1 MNFNTSNYFAYKRQ
15 KAHAMIKEPQKPMSK
30 VTFIFQLFIATFII
44 IFVAIVI
51 FIMKY
56 SSKIDIEYSKGEML
70 INQEEINN
78 APTSYSNFN
87 DDEQRTIDK
96 RLILIQQEENA
107 PSEARIVDK
116 KKEVIIDPKHIQKE
130 TIRETKQKTKTKQEV
145 HNIII
150 EDVKNGTSTHAEE
163 TPTSKNI
170 TIVSKVLIGRY
181 PTIEQAQKAQNQ
193 LKTNHPSLSPF
204 IKKFG
209 DTYSIQMG
217 SYHDF
222 QIAKYQ
228 AQILKS
234 NGYDVWI
241 FQQ

>member
-15 KAHAMIKEPQKPMSK
+15 KAHAMIQEPQKPISK
-30 VTFIFQLFIATFII
+30 LNFIFQLFVATFVI
-44 IFVAIVI
+44 IFIAIVI

-56 SSKIDIEYSKGEML
+56 SSKIDIEYTKGEML

-78 APTSYSNFN
+78 SPTSYANNN
-87 DDEQRTIDK
+87 DDEQKTIDK

-107 PSEARIVDK
+107 PSEAKIVDK

-130 TIRETKQKTKTKQEV
+130 KKQAQKQEKPQEKPKTIIEEVENNAVSKVEETTKTK
-145 HNIII
+145 NII
-150 EDVKNGTSTHAEE
+150 VT
-163 TPTSKNI
+163 
-170 TIVSKVLIGRY
+170 SKVLIGRY
-181 PTIEQAQKAQNQ
+181 QTIEQAQRAQNQ
-193 LKTNHPSLSPF
+193 LKMAHPKLSPF
-204 IKKFG
+204 VKKYG
-209 DTYSIQMG
+209 DVYSVQMG
-217 SYHDF
+217 SYQDF

-234 NGYDVWI
+234 KGYDVWI